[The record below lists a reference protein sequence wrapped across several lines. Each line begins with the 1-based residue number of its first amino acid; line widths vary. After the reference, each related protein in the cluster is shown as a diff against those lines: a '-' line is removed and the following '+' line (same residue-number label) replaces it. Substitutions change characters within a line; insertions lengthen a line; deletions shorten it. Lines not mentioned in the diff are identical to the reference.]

1 MKNINKVILK
11 IEENHNK
18 FTKSEIKVMDFILQ
32 NSKYILEHSI
42 GEISSKIGVSDA
54 TLSRFAIKI
63 GFKGFNELRFILD
76 QESKRVNIEK
86 NYSNNSVLDKLVNDY
101 KVFLDQN
108 VELIKN
114 ENVSFLIDCIKNSSR
129 IKIYGIGSSGY
140 FSKEMGFRLSKLGFD
155 SKAITETHEMKI
167 DANFCNEK
175 DLIIGVSLSGLT
187 NDVIESMGIGR
198 NNGAKTIALTNYP
211 NSKIGNFSDKIIKI
225 ISKNTLEMGHF
236 ISPQLGLIFV
246 LDYIIS
252 KIILEN
258 PDKYFEMGFNTMH
271 SIFKQD
277 DLK

>member
-1 MKNINKVILK
+1 MININKVILK

-18 FTKSEIKVMDFILQ
+18 FTKSENKIMDFILQ

-42 GEISSKIGVSDA
+42 GDISSKIGVSDA

-86 NYSNNSVLDKLVNDY
+86 NYNNDSILDRLVNDY
-101 KVFLDQN
+101 KIFLDQN
-108 VELIKN
+108 TELIKN
-114 ENVSFLIDCIKNSSR
+114 EDISFLIDCIKNSSR
-129 IKIYGIGSSGY
+129 IKIYGVGSSGY

-167 DANFCNEK
+167 DANFCNEN
-175 DLIIGVSLSGLT
+175 DLIIGVSLSGLA
-187 NDVIESMGIGR
+187 NDVIESMKIGKSR
-198 NNGAKTIALTNYP
+198 GTKTISLTNYP
-211 NSKIGNFSDKIIKI
+211 DSKIGKFSDKIIKI

-236 ISPQLGLIFV
+236 ISPQIGLIFV

-258 PDKYFEMGFNTMH
+258 PNKYFEMGFNTMH

>member
-76 QESKRVNIEK
+76 QESNRANIEK
-86 NYSNNSVLDKLVNDY
+86 NYNNNSILDRLVNDY
-101 KVFLDQN
+101 KIFLDQN
-108 VELIKN
+108 AELIKN
-114 ENVSFLIDCIKNSSR
+114 EDISFLIDCIKNSSR
-129 IKIYGIGSSGY
+129 IKIYGVGSSGY

-187 NDVIESMGIGR
+187 NDVIESMNIGR
-198 NNGAKTIALTNYP
+198 SNGAKTIAFTNYP

-236 ISPQLGLIFV
+236 ISPQIGLIFI

>member
-18 FTKSEIKVMDFILQ
+18 FTKSENKIMDFILQ

-42 GEISSKIGVSDA
+42 GDISSKIGVSDA

-86 NYSNNSVLDKLVNDY
+86 NCSSDSILDRLVNDY

-108 VELIKN
+108 TELIKN
-114 ENVSFLIDCIKNSSR
+114 EDISFLIDCLKNSSR
-129 IKIYGIGSSGY
+129 IKIYGVGSSGY

-167 DANFCNEK
+167 DANFCNEN
-175 DLIIGVSLSGLT
+175 DLIIGVSLSGLA
-187 NDVIESMGIGR
+187 NDVIESMKIGKSR
-198 NNGAKTIALTNYP
+198 GAKTIALTNYP
-211 NSKIGNFSDKIIKI
+211 DSKIGKFSDKIIKI

-236 ISPQLGLIFV
+236 ISPQIGLIFV

-258 PDKYFEMGFNTMH
+258 PNKYFEMGFNTMH

>member
-18 FTKSEIKVMDFILQ
+18 FTKSENKIMDFILQ

-42 GEISSKIGVSDA
+42 GDISSKIGVSDA

-86 NYSNNSVLDKLVNDY
+86 NCSSDSILDRLVNDY

-108 VELIKN
+108 TELIKN
-114 ENVSFLIDCIKNSSR
+114 EDISFLIDCLKNSSR
-129 IKIYGIGSSGY
+129 IKIYGVGSSGY

-167 DANFCNEK
+167 DANFCNEN
-175 DLIIGVSLSGLT
+175 DLIIGVSLSGLA
-187 NDVIESMGIGR
+187 NDVIESMKIGKSR
-198 NNGAKTIALTNYP
+198 GTKTISLTNYP
-211 NSKIGNFSDKIIKI
+211 DSKIGKFSDKIIKI

-236 ISPQLGLIFV
+236 ISPQIGLIFV

>member
-11 IEENHNK
+11 IEKNHNK
-18 FTKSEIKVMDFILQ
+18 FTKSENKIMDFILQ

-42 GEISSKIGVSDA
+42 GDISSKIGVSDA

-86 NYSNNSVLDKLVNDY
+86 NCSSDSILDRLVNDY

-108 VELIKN
+108 TELIKN
-114 ENVSFLIDCIKNSSR
+114 EDISFLIDCLKNSSR
-129 IKIYGIGSSGY
+129 IKIYGVGSSGY

-167 DANFCNEK
+167 DANFCNEN
-175 DLIIGVSLSGLT
+175 DLIIGVSLSGLA
-187 NDVIESMGIGR
+187 NDVIESMKIGKSR
-198 NNGAKTIALTNYP
+198 GAKTIALTNYP
-211 NSKIGNFSDKIIKI
+211 DSKIGKFSDKIIKI

-236 ISPQLGLIFV
+236 ISPQIGLIFV

>member
-18 FTKSEIKVMDFILQ
+18 FTKSENKVMNFILQ

-42 GEISSKIGVSDA
+42 GDISSKIGVSDA

-86 NYSNNSVLDKLVNDY
+86 NYNNDSILDKLVNDY

-114 ENVSFLIDCIKNSSR
+114 EDISFLIDCIKNSSR

-187 NDVIESMGIGR
+187 NDIIESMGIGR

-236 ISPQLGLIFV
+236 ISPQIGLIFV

-258 PDKYFEMGFNTMH
+258 PDKYFEMGFNTIH

>member
-18 FTKSEIKVMDFILQ
+18 FTKSENKIMDFILQ

-42 GEISSKIGVSDA
+42 GDISSKIGVSDA

-86 NYSNNSVLDKLVNDY
+86 NYNNDSILDRLVNDY
-101 KVFLDQN
+101 KIFLDQN
-108 VELIKN
+108 TELIKN
-114 ENVSFLIDCIKNSSR
+114 EDISFLIDCIKNSSR
-129 IKIYGIGSSGY
+129 IKIYGVGSSGY

-167 DANFCNEK
+167 DANFCNEN
-175 DLIIGVSLSGLT
+175 DLIIGVSLSGLA
-187 NDVIESMGIGR
+187 NDVIESMKIGKSR
-198 NNGAKTIALTNYP
+198 GTKTISLTNYP
-211 NSKIGNFSDKIIKI
+211 DSKIGKFSDKIIKI

-236 ISPQLGLIFV
+236 ISPQIGLIFV

-258 PDKYFEMGFNTMH
+258 PNKYFEMGFNTMH

>member
-1 MKNINKVILK
+1 MKNINKIILK

-18 FTKSEIKVMDFILQ
+18 FTKSEIKVMNFILQ

-42 GEISSKIGVSDA
+42 GDISSKIGISDA

-76 QESKRVNIEK
+76 QESKRVNIET
-86 NYSNNSVLDKLVNDY
+86 NHNNSSILDRLVNDY
-101 KVFLDQN
+101 KKNLDQN

-114 ENVSFLIDCIKNSSR
+114 EEISFLINSIKTSSR
-129 IKIYGIGSSGY
+129 IKVYGIGSSGY
-140 FSKEMGFRLSKLGFD
+140 FAKEMGFRLSKLGFD

-187 NDVIESMGIGR
+187 NDVIESMNIGK
-198 NNGAKTIALTNYP
+198 NKGARTIAFTNYP
-211 NSKIGNFSDKIIKI
+211 NSKIGEFSDKIIKI

-236 ISPQLGLIFV
+236 ISPQITLIFI

-252 KIILEN
+252 RIILEN
-258 PDKYFEMGFNTMH
+258 PDKYFEMGFNTIH
-271 SIFKQD
+271 SIFKQN

>member
-18 FTKSEIKVMDFILQ
+18 FTKSENKVMNFILQ

-42 GEISSKIGVSDA
+42 GDISSKIGVSDA

-86 NYSNNSVLDKLVNDY
+86 NYNNDSILDKLVNDY

-114 ENVSFLIDCIKNSSR
+114 EDISFLIDCIKNSSR

-187 NDVIESMGIGR
+187 NDIIESMGIGR

-236 ISPQLGLIFV
+236 ISPQIGLIFV

-258 PDKYFEMGFNTMH
+258 PDKYFEMGFNTIH
-271 SIFKQD
+271 SIFKQN

>member
-101 KVFLDQN
+101 KNFLDQN
-108 VELIKN
+108 VELIKT
-114 ENVSFLIDCIKNSSR
+114 EDISFLIDCIKNSSR

-155 SKAITETHEMKI
+155 SKAITETHEMII
-167 DANFCNEK
+167 DAKFCNEK

>member
-18 FTKSEIKVMDFILQ
+18 FTKSENKIMDFILQ

-42 GEISSKIGVSDA
+42 GDISSKIGVSDA

-86 NYSNNSVLDKLVNDY
+86 NCSSDSILDRLVNDY

-108 VELIKN
+108 TELIKN
-114 ENVSFLIDCIKNSSR
+114 EDISFLIDCLKNFSR
-129 IKIYGIGSSGY
+129 IKIYGVGSSGY

-167 DANFCNEK
+167 DANFCNEN
-175 DLIIGVSLSGLT
+175 DLIIGVSLSGLA
-187 NDVIESMGIGR
+187 NDVIESMKIGKSR
-198 NNGAKTIALTNYP
+198 GAKTIALTNYP
-211 NSKIGNFSDKIIKI
+211 DSKIGKFSDKIIKI

-236 ISPQLGLIFV
+236 ISPQIGLIFV